1 MPLSLVR
8 EGTVSDF
15 SREPKV
21 VSHFSRGP
29 EPPRHPSGGPVVTA
43 HASPAH
49 TTATPANGAE
59 SPSARRFGE
68 ILVDEKY
75 ITAAQLEA
83 ALRLQAVSPTYV
95 PIGQVLLA
103 NKLITRRQLNA
114 LLQHHKRRSR
124 LGEILVKAGRISA
137 EQLHEALAFQRRTPM
152 PIGQALIKL
161 RHVNETVMRD
171 ALCTQLHINFFDLDP
186 ISIDQALTCLISQR
200 FATRHLVIPLFRVD
214 DVLVVAMD
222 DPSQVEV
229 IEHLQAGLG
238 LHIETV
244 TATTQ
249 KLKAA
254 MARLYG
260 PPVAP
265 DVNVF
270 RRANILVG
278 PVRDHLVA
286 DLVAQGLRG
295 VAVVPPGWQ

>member
-103 NKLITRRQLNA
+103 NKLITRRRSEE
-114 LLQHHKRRSR
+114 RR
-124 LGEILVKAGRISA
+124 
-137 EQLHEALAFQRRTPM
+137 
-152 PIGQALIKL
+152 
-161 RHVNETVMRD
+161 
-171 ALCTQLHINFFDLDP
+171 
-186 ISIDQALTCLISQR
+186 
-200 FATRHLVIPLFRVD
+200 
-214 DVLVVAMD
+214 
-222 DPSQVEV
+222 
-229 IEHLQAGLG
+229 
-238 LHIETV
+238 
-244 TATTQ
+244 
-249 KLKAA
+249 
-254 MARLYG
+254 
-260 PPVAP
+260 
-265 DVNVF
+265 
-270 RRANILVG
+270 VG
-278 PVRDHLVA
+278 KSVQD
-286 DLVAQGLRG
+286 GG
-295 VAVVPPGWQ
+295 G